1 MTIAERAE
9 KLRKEIEYHNY
20 RYHALDDPEISD
32 QEYDQLFDELLDIEK
47 RHPYLVTPI
56 SPTQRVGATPSEAFQ
71 PVQHLQPMLS
81 LDKSTS
87 MDELINWVQRN
98 EALLDREIQQFICEP
113 KIDGVAVTLHYERGD
128 LIRAA
133 TRGDG
138 TTGEDVTA
146 NVKTIQ
152 SVPLRLLGTSIPELV
167 EIRGEI
173 YLPLDKFAQFNEQ
186 ARQRSEPELRNPRN
200 GAAGSLRQKDPRV
213 TQSRP
218 LSIYCHSIGH
228 GSEDFKLRTHS
239 NALERCQEWGCRVN
253 PRIEIFDR
261 IKDCQHY
268 IDQIYADRATLN
280 YLIDGVVVK
289 VNDFRDQRDLGQLSR
304 QPRWAIAYKYPSSE
318 ARTQVLAVD
327 WQVGRTGALTPVA
340 RLKPVYV
347 DGVTVSNATLHNVDE
362 IQRLG
367 LKIGAEVVLRR
378 AGDVIPQV
386 LRVVS
391 AGQQEVEVPIICPVC
406 GSAASRD
413 PDGVVIRC
421 SERMLCSAQR
431 KESIRH
437 FASRGALDIEGLG
450 DNTVDFLVD
459 LDAIKTP
466 LDLYHLT
473 RDELATL
480 ERIGEPNSERIA
492 NAQKRVDKLA
502 FEQYVLCLEI
512 PHLKRAK
519 LTKFSN
525 NFSSLPKL
533 AKATEEEVSSV
544 LGDIELLKVKE
555 ICTFLR
561 TTFNECDD
569 LNALQQQVVQRHKK
583 SGFMRFLKELK
594 FPLVP
599 RTSVKNIVEKYHSLE
614 SLQRATPQELLSV
627 CSLELVEAE
636 EILDKLMLESNPNKV
651 DNRQKLARFLREKQV
666 SILNHQ
672 QLESLVGAFSTLNL
686 MLSATESDV
695 VELDGFDKRLATR
708 FVACLKY
715 NLTTKERIGEENAI
729 QLATNIQKSKNTTFA
744 RFIFGLGIPEVG
756 ESTAQNLATQFHTL
770 EALLNATQEELETV
784 DDVGTV
790 VSENIC
796 NYFSSSRNQ
805 EFVLALVKTGISW
818 EVDALESSFPLSN
831 QTWVI
836 TGTLSIRRPEAAQKL
851 KQLGAKV
858 ASSVSKKTDVVVAGD
873 AAGSK
878 LTKAKELGL
887 RVLNSEEFD
896 AFLQENLP
904 PDP

>member
-1 MTIAERAE
+1 MTIAARVE

-20 RYHALDDPEISD
+20 RYHALDAPEISD

-47 RHPYLVTPI
+47 RHPYLVTPS

-71 PVQHLQPMLS
+71 SVQHLQPMLS

-87 MDELINWVQRN
+87 MDELKSWIQRN
-98 EALLDREIQQFICEP
+98 EALLDREIQQLICEP
-113 KIDGVAVTLHYERGD
+113 KVDGVAVTLHYERGD

-152 SVPLRLLGTSIPELV
+152 SVPLRLLGPSIPELV

-173 YLPLDKFAQFNEQ
+173 YLPLDKFAQFNER

-200 GAAGSLRQKDPRV
+200 GAAGSLRQKDPKV
-213 TQSRP
+213 TQTRP

-228 GSEDFKLRTHS
+228 RSKDLILRTHS
-239 NALERCQEWGCRVN
+239 TALKRCQEWGCRVN

-261 IKDCQHY
+261 IEDCAHY
-268 IDQIYADRATLN
+268 IDQISADRATLN

-289 VNDFRDQRDLGQLSR
+289 VNDFQDQRDLGQLSR

-318 ARTQVLAVD
+318 ARTRVLAVD

-340 RLKPVYV
+340 RLEPVYV
-347 DGVTVSNATLHNVDE
+347 DGVTVSNATLHNIDE

-367 LKIGAEVVLRR
+367 LKIGADVVLRR

-391 AGQQEVEVPIICPVC
+391 SGQQEVEIPTNCPVC
-406 GSAASRD
+406 GSAANRD
-413 PDGVVIRC
+413 PDGVVVRC
-421 SERMLCSAQR
+421 TERMLCSAQR

-459 LDAIKTP
+459 LDVVKSP
-466 LDLYHLT
+466 LDLYHLSS
-473 RDELATL
+473 DELATF
-480 ERIGEPNSERIA
+480 ERIGEPNPERISS
-492 NAQKRVDKLA
+492 AQKRIDKHA
-502 FEQYVLCLEI
+502 FEQYIRSLEI
-512 PHLKRAK
+512 PHLKKVK
-519 LTKFSN
+519 LATFSN
-525 NFSSLPKL
+525 KLSPLPKL
-533 AKATEEEVSSV
+533 ARASEEEVSSV
-544 LGDIELLKVKE
+544 LGDIERPKAKE
-555 ICTFLR
+555 ICAFLQ
-561 TTFNECDD
+561 TTFDECDD
-569 LNALQQQVVQRHKK
+569 LNALQQQVVQRYQK
-583 SGFMRFLKELK
+583 SGFIRYLKELK
-594 FPLVP
+594 YPLVP
-599 RTSVKNIVEKYHSLE
+599 RTSVKNIVEKYQSLE
-614 SLQRATPQELLSV
+614 SLQQATPQELLRV
-627 CSLELVEAE
+627 CPVELDEIE
-636 EILDKLMLESNPNKV
+636 EILNKLKLESDPSKI
-651 DNRQKLARFLREKQV
+651 DLRQELARHLRDKRV
-666 SILNHQ
+666 TILNQ
-672 QLESLVGAFSTLNL
+672 GQAKSLACEFSTLNAL
-686 MLSATESDV
+686 LEATESDI
-695 VELDGFDKRLATR
+695 VELEGFDQRLATR
-708 FVACLKY
+708 TVACLKF
-715 NLTTKERIGEENAI
+715 NLAKQDRIGEENAI
-729 QLATNIQKSKNTTFA
+729 QLAANIQKSKNTTFA

-756 ESTAQNLATQFHTL
+756 ESTAQNLATRFHTL
-770 EALLNATQEELETV
+770 EALLNATPEELETV

-790 VSENIC
+790 VSENI
-796 NYFSSSRNQ
+796 NNFFSNSRNR
-805 EFVLALVKTGISW
+805 ELVLALIDAGIHWPEEITG
-818 EVDALESSFPLSN
+818 SSLPLSN

-858 ASSVSKKTDVVVAGD
+858 ASSVSKKTDVVVAGE

-878 LTKAKELGL
+878 LTKARELGL
-887 RVLNSEEFD
+887 KVLNSEEFD

-904 PDP
+904 TNP

>member
-1 MTIAERAE
+1 MTIAARAE

-32 QEYDQLFDELLDIEK
+32 QEYDQLFDELLDLER
-47 RHPYLVTPI
+47 RHPYLVTPN
-56 SPTQRVGATPSEAFQ
+56 SPTQRVGATPIEAFQ

-81 LDKSTS
+81 LEKSTS
-87 MDELINWVQRN
+87 MDELKSWIQRN
-98 EALLDREIQQFICEP
+98 EDLLDREIREFICEP
-113 KIDGVAVTLHYERGD
+113 KIDGVAVTLHYERGE
-128 LIRAA
+128 LTRAA

-152 SVPLRLLGTSIPELV
+152 SIPLRLLGASIPELV

-173 YLPLDKFAQFNEQ
+173 YIPLDKFAQFNER
-186 ARQRSEPELRNPRN
+186 ARKRLEPELRNPRN
-200 GAAGSLRQKDPRV
+200 GAAGSLRQKDPKV

-228 GSEDFKLRTHS
+228 SSEDLVLRTHS
-239 NALERCQEWGCRVN
+239 SALDRCQEWGCRIN
-253 PRIEIFDR
+253 PRIEVFDR
-261 IKDCQHY
+261 IEECQHY
-268 IDQIYADRATLN
+268 IDQIHADRESLN

-289 VNDFRDQRDLGQLSR
+289 VNTFQDQQDLGQLTR

-318 ARTQVLAVD
+318 ARTKVLAVD

-340 RLKPVYV
+340 RLEPVFV

-362 IQRLG
+362 IHRLG

-386 LRVVS
+386 LRVIS
-391 AGQQEVEVPIICPVC
+391 EGQEEVVVPTKCPVC
-406 GSAASRD
+406 GCAASKD

-421 SERMLCSAQR
+421 TERMLCSAQR

-437 FASRGALDIEGLG
+437 FASRGALDIESLG
-450 DNTVDFLVD
+450 DNTVNFLVD
-459 LDAIKTP
+459 LDVVKSP

-473 RDELATL
+473 SEDLATF
-480 ERIGEPNSERIA
+480 ERTGEPNAERIT
-492 NAQKRVDKLA
+492 NAQKRIDKFA
-502 FEQYVLCLEI
+502 YEQYVLSLKI
-512 PHLKRAK
+512 PHLKKAK
-519 LTKFSN
+519 LTTFSN

-533 AKATEEEVSSV
+533 ACASEEEVSSV
-544 LGDIELLKVKE
+544 LGDIEQPQAKE
-555 ICTFLR
+555 ICKSLQ
-561 TTFNECDD
+561 TTFKDCDD
-569 LNALQQQVVQRHKK
+569 LNALQQQVVRRHQKD
-583 SGFMRFLKELK
+583 GLIRYLKELR

-599 RTSVKNIVEKYHSLE
+599 RISVKNMVEKFHSLE
-614 SLQRATPQELLSV
+614 SVQQALPQELLSV
-627 CSLELVEAE
+627 CPMELVDAE
-636 EILDKLMLESNPNKV
+636 EILDKLKLESNPNKV
-651 DNRQKLARFLREKQV
+651 DQKQKLARFLREKQV
-666 SILNHQ
+666 SVLNNQ
-672 QLESLVGAFSTLNL
+672 QSESLIDSFSTLNS
-686 MLSATESDV
+686 MLSATESKV
-695 VELDGFDKRLATR
+695 VELVGFDKRLASR
-708 FVACLKY
+708 FLACLKY
-715 NLTTKERIGEENAI
+715 NLATKERIGEENAI
-729 QLATNIQKSKNTTFA
+729 QLAANIQKSKNTTFA

-756 ESTAQNLATQFHTL
+756 ESTAQNLAARFHTL
-770 EALLNATQEELETV
+770 DAFLIATREELETV

-790 VSENIC
+790 VSENIKS
-796 NYFSSSRNQ
+796 YFSNSRNR
-805 EFVLALVKTGISW
+805 ELVLALVAAGIHWPEEKPETS
-818 EVDALESSFPLSN
+818 LPLSN

-858 ASSVSKKTDVVVAGD
+858 ASSVSKKTDVVVAGE

-887 RVLNSEEFD
+887 RVLNSDEFD

-904 PDP
+904 PDS

>member
-1 MTIAERAE
+1 MTIAARIE

-47 RHPYLVTPI
+47 QHPYLITPN
-56 SPTQRVGATPSEAFQ
+56 SPTQRVGAVPSATFQ

-87 MDELINWVQRN
+87 MDELKSWIQRS
-98 EALLDREIQQFICEP
+98 ETLLDRGIQELICEP
-113 KIDGVAVTLHYERGD
+113 KVDGVAVSLHYERGE

-152 SVPLRLLGTSIPELV
+152 SVPLRLLGTHIPELV

-173 YLPLDKFAQFNEQ
+173 YIPLDEFAQFNEQ
-186 ARQRSEPELRNPRN
+186 ARQRSDPELRNPRN

-213 TQSRP
+213 TQARP

-228 GSEDFKLRTHS
+228 RSDDLELRTHS
-239 NALERCQEWGCRVN
+239 DALHRCQTWGCRVN
-253 PRIEIFDR
+253 PRIETFDR
-261 IKDCQHY
+261 IEDCQHY
-268 IDQIYADRATLN
+268 IDQIYAARASLN

-289 VNDFRDQRDLGQLSR
+289 VNDFQDQRDLGQLSR

-318 ARTQVLAVD
+318 ARTKVLAVD

-362 IQRLG
+362 IRRLG

-391 AGQQEVEVPIICPVC
+391 AGKQEVEVPENCPVC
-406 GSAASRD
+406 GNAARQD

-421 SERMLCSAQR
+421 TERMLCSAQR

-459 LDAIKTP
+459 LDVLKSP

-473 RDELATL
+473 SDELATF
-480 ERIGEPNSERIA
+480 ERIGEPNSERIS
-492 NAQKRVDKLA
+492 NAQKRIDKFA
-502 FEQYVLCLEI
+502 FERYVLSLEI
-512 PHLKRAK
+512 PHLKKAK
-519 LTKFSN
+519 LNAFSNKFSPL
-525 NFSSLPKL
+525 SKL
-533 AKATEEEVSSV
+533 VAASEEDVLSV
-544 LGDIELLKVKE
+544 LGGIEQTNAKE
-555 ICTFLR
+555 ICSFLQK
-561 TTFNECDD
+561 TFNDRDD
-569 LNALQQQVVQRHKK
+569 LIAMHQQVVQQYQKEGLVRYL
-583 SGFMRFLKELK
+583 RELK
-594 FPLVP
+594 YPLV
-599 RTSVKNIVEKYHSLE
+599 RRSVVKHIVSEYSSLD
-614 SLQRATPQELLSV
+614 SLQQATPEDLSSI
-627 CSLELVEAE
+627 CAMDLVEAE
-636 EILDKLMLESNPNKV
+636 EVLDKLKLESSPSKF
-651 DNRQKLARFLREKQV
+651 DHQQTLARFLREKRV
-666 SILNHQ
+666 PVLNKQ
-672 QLESLVGAFSTLNL
+672 QAESLGGAFPTLNSVL
-686 MLSATESDV
+686 TAIESKV

-729 QLATNIQKSKNTTFA
+729 QLATNIQKSKSTTFA

-756 ESTAQNLATQFHTL
+756 ESTAQNLASRFHTL
-770 EALLNATQEELETV
+770 DGLLKATTEELETV

-790 VSENIC
+790 VSKNIC
-796 NYFSSSRNQ
+796 NFFDNPNNR
-805 EFVLALVKTGISW
+805 ELVLALVDAGISW
-818 EVDALESSFPLSN
+818 PVEEQESNLPLSN

-836 TGTLSIRRPEAAQKL
+836 TGTLSMRRPEAAQKL

-878 LTKAKELGL
+878 LTKAQELGVK
-887 RVLNSEEFD
+887 VLNSTEFD
-896 AFLQENLP
+896 AFLKEHLP
-904 PDP
+904 PDS

>member
-47 RHPYLVTPI
+47 SHPYLITPN
-56 SPTQRVGATPSEAFQ
+56 SPTQRVGATPSETFQ

-87 MDELINWVQRN
+87 MDELKSWIQRN
-98 EALLDREIQQFICEP
+98 EALLDREIRELICEP
-113 KIDGVAVTLHYERGD
+113 KIDGVAVTLHYERGE

-152 SVPLRLLGTSIPELV
+152 SVPLRLLGSSIPELV

-173 YLPLDKFAQFNEQ
+173 YIPLDKFAQFNDQ
-186 ARQRSEPELRNPRN
+186 ARQRREPELRNPRN
-200 GAAGSLRQKDPRV
+200 GAAGSLRQKDPKV
-213 TQSRP
+213 TQGRP

-228 GSEDFKLRTHS
+228 SSDDLVLRTHS
-239 NALERCQEWGCRVN
+239 SALEHCQDWGCRIN
-253 PRIEIFDR
+253 PRIEVFDR
-261 IKDCQHY
+261 IDECQRY
-268 IDQIYADRATLN
+268 IDQINSDRASLN

-289 VNDFRDQRDLGQLSR
+289 VNNFQDQRDLGQLTR

-318 ARTQVLAVD
+318 ARTKVLAVD

-340 RLKPVYV
+340 RLEPVFV
-347 DGVTVSNATLHNVDE
+347 DGVTVSNATLHNIDE
-362 IQRLG
+362 IRRLG

-378 AGDVIPQV
+378 AGDVIPQI
-386 LRVVS
+386 LRVIS
-391 AGQQEVEVPIICPVC
+391 EGQQEVAIPIECPVC
-406 GSAASRD
+406 GSAASKD

-421 SERMLCSAQR
+421 TERLLCSAQR

-459 LDAIKTP
+459 LDVVKSP
-466 LDLYHLT
+466 LDLYRLT
-473 RDELATL
+473 SDELATF
-480 ERIGEPNSERIA
+480 ERIGEPSAERIT
-492 NAQKRVDKLA
+492 NAQRRIDKLA
-502 FEQYVLCLEI
+502 YEQYVLSLKI
-512 PHLKRAK
+512 PHLKKAK
-519 LTKFSN
+519 LATFCSKFSP
-525 NFSSLPKL
+525 LPKL
-533 AKATEEEVSSV
+533 ARTSEEEILDV
-544 LGDIELLKVKE
+544 LKDIEKHEAKE
-555 ICTFLR
+555 ICTFLK
-561 TTFNECDD
+561 TTFKNSDD
-569 LNALQQQVVQRHKK
+569 LAALHQHVVQRYQQDGL
-583 SGFMRFLKELK
+583 SRYLKELK
-594 FPLVP
+594 FPLIP
-599 RTSVKNIVEKYHSLE
+599 RTSVRDIVDKYHSLE
-614 SLQRATPQELLSV
+614 SLQQATPQELLNV
-627 CSLELVEAE
+627 CPMELVDAE
-636 EILDKLMLESNPNKV
+636 EILKKITLEKESGKY
-651 DNRQKLARFLREKQV
+651 DQAKKLARFLREKRV
-666 SILNHQ
+666 SVLNNQ
-672 QLESLVGAFSTLNL
+672 QLASLVGTVSTLNS
-686 MLSATESDV
+686 MLSVTESKV
-695 VELDGFDKRLATR
+695 VELDGFDERLAAR

-715 NLTTKERIGEENAI
+715 NLATKERIGEENAI
-729 QLATNIQKSKNTTFA
+729 QLAANIQKSKKTTLA

-756 ESTAQNLATQFHTL
+756 ESTAQNLATRFRTL
-770 EALLNATQEELETV
+770 DALINATPEELLTV

-796 NYFSSSRNQ
+796 NFFANSKNRKL
-805 EFVLALVKTGISW
+805 VLALVDAGVSW
-818 EVDALESSFPLSN
+818 PVEEEESNSPLAG

-836 TGTLSIRRPEAAQKL
+836 TGTLSIRRPEAAQIL
-851 KQLGAKV
+851 KHLGAKI
-858 ASSVSKKTDVVVAGD
+858 ASSVSKKTDVVVAGE

-878 LTKAKELGL
+878 LTKALELGL

-896 AFLQENLP
+896 AFLKNNLP

>member
-1 MTIAERAE
+1 MTIAARIK

-32 QEYDQLFDELLDIEK
+32 QEYDQLFDELLNIESE
-47 RHPYLVTPI
+47 HPYLITPN
-56 SPTQRVGATPSEAFQ
+56 SPTQRVGATPSQTFQ

-81 LDKSTS
+81 LDKSTT
-87 MDELINWVQRN
+87 MDELKSWIQRN
-98 EALLDREIQQFICEP
+98 ETLLDRGIQQLICEP
-113 KIDGVAVTLHYERGD
+113 KVDGVAVSLHFERGE

-173 YLPLDKFAQFNEQ
+173 YIPLDKFALFNEQ

-200 GAAGSLRQKDPRV
+200 GAAGSLRQKDPKV
-213 TQSRP
+213 TQARP

-228 GSEDFKLRTHS
+228 RSDDLVLRTHS
-239 NALERCQEWGCRVN
+239 EALERCQTWGCRVN
-253 PRIEIFDR
+253 PRVEIFDR
-261 IKDCQHY
+261 IADCHRY
-268 IDQIYADRATLN
+268 IDQIYAARASLN

-289 VNDFRDQRDLGQLSR
+289 VNDFQDQRDLGQLSR

-318 ARTQVLAVD
+318 ARTKVLAVD

-340 RLKPVYV
+340 RLEPVFV

-362 IQRLG
+362 IRRLG

-391 AGQQEVEVPIICPVC
+391 DGQQAVEVPENCPVC
-406 GSAASRD
+406 GNAARQD

-421 SERMLCSAQR
+421 TERMLCSAQR

-459 LDAIKTP
+459 LDVLKSP

-473 RDELATL
+473 SDELATF
-480 ERIGEPNSERIA
+480 ERIGEPNSERIS
-492 NAQKRVDKLA
+492 NAQKRIDKFA
-502 FEQYVLCLEI
+502 FERYVLSLEI
-512 PHLKRAK
+512 PHLKKAK
-519 LTKFSN
+519 LTAFSNKFSPLSKLVAASEEDI
-525 NFSSLPKL
+525 SS
-533 AKATEEEVSSV
+533 A
-544 LGDIELLKVKE
+544 LGDIEKANVKE
-555 ICTFLR
+555 ICTFLQK
-561 TTFNECDD
+561 TFNDSDD
-569 LNALQQQVVQRHKK
+569 WIELHQQVVQQYQKEGLVRYL
-583 SGFMRFLKELK
+583 GELK
-594 FPLVP
+594 YPLV
-599 RTSVKNIVEKYHSLE
+599 RRSFVKNIVTEYHSLV
-614 SLQRATPQELLSV
+614 SLQQSTPEVLSSV
-627 CSLELVEAE
+627 CPMDFVEAE
-636 EILDKLMLESNPNKV
+636 EILNKLKLESNPSKF
-651 DNRQKLARFLREKQV
+651 DQEQTLARFLREKRV
-666 SILNHQ
+666 SVLSKQ
-672 QLESLVGAFSTLNL
+672 QAESLAIAFPTLNSL
-686 MLSATESDV
+686 LTAIDSDLV
-695 VELDGFDKRLATR
+695 ALDGFDMRSATR
-708 FVACLKY
+708 LVESLEY
-715 NLTTKERIGEENAI
+715 NLATKERIGEENAI
-729 QLATNIQKSKNTTFA
+729 QLAFNIHKSKSTTFA

-756 ESTAQNLATQFHTL
+756 ESTAQNLASRFHTL
-770 EALLNATQEELETV
+770 DALLIATAEVLESV
-784 DDVGTV
+784 DDVGEV
-790 VSENIC
+790 VSKNIC
-796 NYFSSSRNQ
+796 NFFANLNNR
-805 EFVLALVKTGISW
+805 ELVLALVEAGISW
-818 EVDALESSFPLSN
+818 PVVEQESNLPLSS

-836 TGTLSIRRPEAAQKL
+836 TGTLSMRRPEAAEKL

-858 ASSVSKKTDVVVAGD
+858 ASSVSQKTDVVVAGE

-878 LTKAKELGL
+878 LIKAQELG
-887 RVLNSEEFD
+887 VKILNSTEFD

-904 PDP
+904 ADS